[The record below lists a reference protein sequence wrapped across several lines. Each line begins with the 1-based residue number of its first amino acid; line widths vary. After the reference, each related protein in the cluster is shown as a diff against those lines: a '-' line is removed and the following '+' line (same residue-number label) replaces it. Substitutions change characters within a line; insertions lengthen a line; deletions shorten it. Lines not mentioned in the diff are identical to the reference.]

1 MAQCTHAQLRLH
13 RPAVNF
19 TQYLEVLGS
28 VFKKEP
34 HGSVFADVVL
44 MVDMV
49 VDGAVDLSATFAIH
63 VDDSTVIIFVS
74 IATTA
79 SKSSI
84 PRS

>member
-1 MAQCTHAQLRLH
+1 MNLFGA
-13 RPAVNF
+13 
-19 TQYLEVLGS
+19 LGS

-34 HGSVFADVVL
+34 HGSVFADVVV
-44 MVDMV
+44 MVDLV

>member
-1 MAQCTHAQLRLH
+1 MVLH
-13 RPAVNF
+13 CAEP
-19 TQYLEVLGS
+19 LGS

-34 HGSVFADVVL
+34 HRSVVDLVV
-44 MVDMV
+44 V
-49 VDGAVDLSATFAIH
+49 VDGAVDMSATFVNH

-79 SKSSI
+79 SKSTI